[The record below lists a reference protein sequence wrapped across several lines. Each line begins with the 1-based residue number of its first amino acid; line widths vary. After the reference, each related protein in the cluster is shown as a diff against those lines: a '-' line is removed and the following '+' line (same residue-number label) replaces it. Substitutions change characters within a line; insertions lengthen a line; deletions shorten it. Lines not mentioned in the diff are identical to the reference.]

1 MSSIPNDPAAIPG
14 SETAAESSRR
24 RSRLGRGLAGLVGL
38 TQLGPTEE
46 ELVASHLHEQ
56 TPEAAAAEIDMDGQE
71 PVAGDGAGAGAGDGD
86 LLEIAVERLQRN
98 PYQPRKDFDAE
109 AMNELASSIGLHG
122 VLSPL
127 LVRPAAANRYQLIA
141 GERRWLAAK
150 AAGLEMVPCQ
160 VRHYSDRQVFET
172 AMEEN
177 LKREDLNPLEQAE
190 AFRRYLDE
198 FDATID
204 ELASRLSMSR
214 SAVSNLL
221 RLLELTG
228 GVQQALSDQKITAG
242 HARALVTLEEN
253 EQLSLCARIVE
264 EGMTVRATEAAAKA
278 IRTGVLPPE
287 VKIIDPDD
295 PDDPD
300 DLTGK
305 KTSRDKPP
313 ELSNHLLQLQDHLR
327 RQFGTRVEIRLADL
341 QSGRIVIPFSDADA
355 FQRVVRVLERRAA

>member
-71 PVAGDGAGAGAGDGD
+71 PVAGDGAGAGAADGD

-109 AMNELASSIGLHG
+109 AMNELAKSIGLHG

-160 VRHYSDRQVFET
+160 VRHYSDRQVYET

-221 RLLELTG
+221 RLLDLTG

-242 HARALVTLEEN
+242 HARALVTLDEN
-253 EQLSLCARIVE
+253 DQLSLCARIVE

-295 PDDPD
+295 RNDPS
-300 DLTGK
+300 GK

-341 QSGRIVIPFSDADA
+341 QSGRIVIPFTDADE

>member
-71 PVAGDGAGAGAGDGD
+71 PVAGDGAGAGAADGD

-221 RLLELTG
+221 RLLDLTG

-242 HARALVTLEEN
+242 HARALVTLDEN
-253 EQLSLCARIVE
+253 DQLSLCARIVE

-295 PDDPD
+295 RNDPS
-300 DLTGK
+300 GK

-341 QSGRIVIPFSDADA
+341 QSGRIVIPFTDADE

>member
-71 PVAGDGAGAGAGDGD
+71 PVAGDGAGAGAADGD

-295 PDDPD
+295 PDD
-300 DLTGK
+300 LTGK

>member
-1 MSSIPNDPAAIPG
+1 MSSIPNDPVAIPEG
-14 SETAAESSRR
+14 ETGADASSRS
-24 RSRLGRGLAGLVGL
+24 SRLGRGLAGLVGL
-38 TQLGPTEE
+38 TQFGPTEE
-46 ELVASHLHEQ
+46 ELMASHLGEEPAEAEADSAA
-56 TPEAAAAEIDMDGQE
+56 TAEAAPPANEVDAEE
-71 PVAGDGAGAGAGDGD
+71 FSERAGDGD
-86 LLEIAVERLQRN
+86 LLEIPVESLQRN
-98 PYQPRKDFDAE
+98 SYQPRKDFDAE
-109 AMNELASSIGLHG
+109 AMQELVKSIGLHG

-150 AAGLEMVPCQ
+150 EAGLEVVPCQ
-160 VRHYSDRQVFET
+160 VRHYTDRQVYE
-172 AMEEN
+172 AAIEEN

-190 AFRRYLDE
+190 AFRGYLDE

-204 ELASRLSMSR
+204 QLASRLSMSR

-221 RLLELTG
+221 RLLDLTG

-242 HARALVTLEEN
+242 HARALVTLEEID
-253 EQLSLCARIVE
+253 QLSLCARIVE

-278 IRTGVLPPE
+278 IRTGVLPVE
-287 VKIIDPDD
+287 VPIIDLDD
-295 PDDPD
+295 PN
-300 DLTGK
+300 GK

-327 RQFGTRVEIRLADL
+327 RQFGTRVEIRLSDL
-341 QSGRIVIPFSDADA
+341 QSGRIVIPFTDADE

>member
-14 SETAAESSRR
+14 SGTAAEASSRS
-24 RSRLGRGLAGLVGL
+24 SRLGRGLAGLVGL
-38 TQLGPTEE
+38 TQFGPTEE
-46 ELVASHLHEQ
+46 ELVASHLDEQ
-56 TPEAAAAEIDMDGQE
+56 TPEAAAAEIDVDGQE
-71 PVAGDGAGAGAGDGD
+71 PRAGAGDGD

-109 AMNELASSIGLHG
+109 AMNELAKSIGLHG

-127 LVRPAAANRYQLIA
+127 LVRPAAANQYQLIA

-160 VRHYSDRQVFET
+160 VRHYSDRQVYET

-221 RLLELTG
+221 RLLDLTG

-242 HARALVTLEEN
+242 HARALVTLDEN
-253 EQLSLCARIVE
+253 DQLSLCARIVE

-295 PDDPD
+295 RNDPS
-300 DLTGK
+300 GK

-341 QSGRIVIPFSDADA
+341 QSGRIVIPFTDADE

>member
-14 SETAAESSRR
+14 SKTAAEASGRP
-24 RSRLGRGLAGLVGL
+24 SRLGRGLAGLVGL
-38 TQLGPTEE
+38 TQFGPSEA
-46 ELVASHLHEQ
+46 ELVASHLDEQ
-56 TPEAAAAEIDMDGQE
+56 TAEEIDVVGQEAAAGT
-71 PVAGDGAGAGAGDGD
+71 GDGAGAGAGDGD

-109 AMNELASSIGLHG
+109 AMNELARSIGLHG

-127 LVRPAAANRYQLIA
+127 LVRRAAANRYQLIA

-160 VRHYSDRQVFET
+160 VRHYSDRQVYET

-221 RLLELTG
+221 RLLDLTG

-253 EQLSLCARIVE
+253 DQLSLCARIVE
-264 EGMTVRATEAAAKA
+264 EGMTVRGTEAAAKA

-295 PDDPD
+295 PEG
-300 DLTGK
+300 LTGK

-327 RQFGTRVEIRLADL
+327 RQFGTRVEIRLSDL
-341 QSGRIVIPFSDADA
+341 QSGRIVIPFTDADE

>member
-38 TQLGPTEE
+38 TQFGPTEE
-46 ELVASHLHEQ
+46 ELVASHLDEQ
-56 TPEAAAAEIDMDGQE
+56 TPEAAAAEIDVDRQE
-71 PVAGDGAGAGAGDGD
+71 PRAGAGDGD

-109 AMNELASSIGLHG
+109 AMNELAKSIGLHG

-127 LVRPAAANRYQLIA
+127 LVRPAAANQYQLIA

-160 VRHYSDRQVFET
+160 VRHYSDRQVYET

-221 RLLELTG
+221 RLLDLTG

-242 HARALVTLEEN
+242 HARALVTLDEN
-253 EQLSLCARIVE
+253 DQLSLCARIVE

-295 PDDPD
+295 RNDPS
-300 DLTGK
+300 GK

-341 QSGRIVIPFSDADA
+341 QSGRIVIPFTDADE

>member
-1 MSSIPNDPAAIPG
+1 MSSFPNDPAAIPG
-14 SETAAESSRR
+14 SETAAETSSRS
-24 RSRLGRGLAGLVGL
+24 SRLGRGLAGLVGL
-38 TQLGPTEE
+38 TQFGPTEE
-46 ELVASHLHEQ
+46 ELVASHLDEQ
-56 TPEAAAAEIDMDGQE
+56 TPEAAAAEIDVDGQE
-71 PVAGDGAGAGAGDGD
+71 PRAGAGDGD

-109 AMNELASSIGLHG
+109 AMNELAKSIGLHG

-127 LVRPAAANRYQLIA
+127 LVRPAAANQYQLIA

-160 VRHYSDRQVFET
+160 VRHYSDRQVYET

-221 RLLELTG
+221 RLLDLTG

-242 HARALVTLEEN
+242 HARALVTLDEN
-253 EQLSLCARIVE
+253 DQLSLCARIVE

-295 PDDPD
+295 RNDPS
-300 DLTGK
+300 GK

-341 QSGRIVIPFSDADA
+341 QSGRIVIPFTDADE